1 MPTGL
6 GRGSNPNG
14 PTLSCDAAARENERF
29 RVDFVVCC
37 MGISL
42 SVPLI
47 GKLIGFHGRILA
59 EIWAT
64 KYSEKKRE
72 RRKYWVQFNI
82 HRVVYPISHPG
93 HIMSKS

>member
-59 EIWAT
+59 EICAT
-64 KYSEKKRE
+64 KYSDK
-72 RRKYWVQFNI
+72 
-82 HRVVYPISHPG
+82 
-93 HIMSKS
+93 